1 MSISRV
7 GRARRI
13 TIIGTSVCPPAITRA
28 PSSSASQLQAS
39 SMSAARQYSN
49 AAAFM
54 ETLRQTPVVE
64 TFCCALPPRP
74 RQGEEGRAKRRG
86 DIVDPSPIWLKSL
99 SHYRNRK
106 NTRKS
111 GMARTKGA
119 DLITEYLI
127 ANKIPYVFGICG
139 HGNVGMLDSLYES
152 RDRIKLVSPRHEQV
166 AGHMADAYFRV
177 RHEPVAT
184 LTSCG
189 PGSCNIVMPLACAIS
204 DSSALF
210 AITANVPTQQFNRSP
225 FQEINKHFQAD
236 FPNIIRPV
244 VKRSWQPTRVDM
256 LPLALRQ
263 AMTTMLSGRP
273 GPVNVD
279 VPFNVFQEEDDVE
292 LPPPAPPL
300 NTQRSG
306 ASPEVISAC
315 VDLILKAKRPVLF
328 IGHGVTLS
336 EASRELTEFVH
347 RLQIPVISSPNGMGC
362 LDMTDPLSL
371 GFIGRNGAYPANEAG
386 RHADVVI
393 AIGARFD
400 DRSASS
406 WMPGYSWNFPTSKLI
421 HVDLDPAE
429 IGRNYPPDIGILAD
443 ARTFLRQ
450 LLTELEKR
458 GSKRGDALKP
468 WLADIKKWQREWE
481 KFSQPNFATHA
492 SPMRPERV
500 VADCQ
505 AVMPPDAILCCDVG
519 VNHNW
524 YMQFWKARSPQNMLN
539 SWGFSGM
546 GFGAAG
552 ALGAK
557 LAAPDRTVVA
567 IAGDGCFTMVPH
579 VLCTAVEYN
588 IAVVWVIW
596 NNFGW
601 VSIRDIQL
609 GMFGGREHGTMFHE
623 GPNKTPYNPDFAMMA
638 KSCGVE
644 AITVTKSED
653 FKGALEH
660 AIKANKPFVLDVH
673 VDAEIRPPSTGAWE
687 LPPTPY
693 NEPVFG
699 KRYLPD
705 VAPAK

>member
-1 MSISRV
+1 M
-7 GRARRI
+7 
-13 TIIGTSVCPPAITRA
+13 
-28 PSSSASQLQAS
+28 
-39 SMSAARQYSN
+39 
-49 AAAFM
+49 
-54 ETLRQTPVVE
+54 
-64 TFCCALPPRP
+64 PR
-74 RQGEEGRAKRRG
+74 
-86 DIVDPSPIWLKSL
+86 
-99 SHYRNRK
+99 
-106 NTRKS
+106 
-111 GMARTKGA
+111 MKGA
-119 DLITEYLI
+119 DVITEFLI
-127 ANKIPYVFGICG
+127 DSKIPYVFGICG
-139 HGNVGMLDSLYES
+139 HGNVGMLDALYQAS
-152 RDRIKLVSPRHEQV
+152 DRIKMVSPRHEQV

-177 RHEPVAT
+177 RHEAVAT

-189 PGSCNIVMPLACAIS
+189 PGSCNIVMPLACAIT
-204 DSSALF
+204 DSSAIL
-210 AITANVPTQQFNRSP
+210 AITSNVPTSQFNRSP
-225 FQEINKHFQAD
+225 FQEINKHYQAD

-263 AMTTMLSGRP
+263 ATTTMLSGRP

-279 VPFNVFQEEDDVE
+279 VPFNVYQEEDNVE
-292 LPPPAPPL
+292 VPKPAPPF

-306 ASPEVISAC
+306 ASPEEIALC
-315 VDLILKAKRPVLF
+315 VDLILKAKQPVIF
-328 IGHGVTLS
+328 VGHGVTLS

-347 RLQIPVISSPNGMGC
+347 RLQIPVISSPNGMGT

-386 RHADVVI
+386 RRADVVI

-406 WMPGYSWNFPTSKLI
+406 WLPGYSWNFPHCKLI
-421 HVDLDPAE
+421 HADVDPAE
-429 IGRNYPPDIGILAD
+429 LGRNYPPDIGVLAD

-450 LLTELEKR
+450 LLTEVERRGQKR
-458 GSKRGDALKP
+458 EGALKG
-468 WLADIKKWQREWE
+468 WHADIKNWQEQWD
-481 KFSQPNFATHA
+481 KFTRPNFDIHA
-492 SPMRPERV
+492 SPIRPERI

-524 YMQFWKARSPQNMLN
+524 YMQFWKARAPQTMLN

-557 LAAPDRTVVA
+557 LAAPDRPVVA

-609 GMFGGREHGTMFHE
+609 GMFGGRELGTMFHE
-623 GPNKTPYNPDFAMMA
+623 GLNKTPYNPDFAA
-638 KSCGVE
+638 WARAAGVE

-660 AIKANKPFVLDVH
+660 AIKANKPFLIDVH
-673 VDAEIRPPSTGAWE
+673 VDAEIRPPATGAWQ
-687 LPPTPY
+687 LPPTPWK
-693 NEPVFG
+693 EPAFG
-699 KRYLPD
+699 QRFMPD
-705 VAPAK
+705 TAPAK